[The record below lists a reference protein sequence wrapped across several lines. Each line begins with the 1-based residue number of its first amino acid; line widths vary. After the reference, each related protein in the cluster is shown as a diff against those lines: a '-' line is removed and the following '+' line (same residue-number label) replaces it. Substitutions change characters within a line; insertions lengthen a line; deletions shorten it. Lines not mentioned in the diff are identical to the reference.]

1 MRNYKTMIRSCL
13 LYVMAMTVAAGVPLT
28 ALATT
33 DPVVSGAPLTE
44 VVGTTEQMAQPPT
57 TGDTSQPVETAPVT
71 DTQTQAPLS
80 TDATVV
86 VPLPISDSNQTSETP
101 HVPSTQETIVETSP
115 PATSTTTHNATLDAT
130 NNLASQATTGNTAV
144 TKNTTGGSA
153 TSGDAAA
160 TTTVINTVHSTIQGD
175 TAGVAHFTADI
186 HGNVVGDIT
195 LSPILDD
202 ALKNSASSPLVAPT
216 VNANQTSNL
225 TNNISLGATSGN
237 ADVTY
242 NTTAGNATT
251 GSADTVANIVNLINT
266 IIAAN
271 QSFVGTI
278 NIYGNLDGDILIS
291 SDFIP
296 QLLASNA
303 SSGTGT
309 QDGPTVLN
317 VADTQSI
324 VNNVNLDATS
334 GHAGVFDN
342 TTAGNATTGTAKTN
356 LTILNY
362 AGRDVVASNSLL
374 IFVNVLGQWVGLIV
388 DAPAG
393 ATAAVLGNGVT
404 GNTAKQLVDA
414 DTTSSITNNIDLTSV
429 SGDATVQA
437 NTRAGNATSGD
448 ATASANIA
456 NISTST
462 FSLSDWFGVLFINV
476 FGTWYGSFGVNTAN
490 GTVVP
495 LTNGPVPLVS
505 TTPLPDLTPAMT
517 AASAPRFGFV
527 PRQMT
532 TSFSDSSVEAVAGEP
547 ASESVPVALASTP
560 MDAPRALV
568 TDKEVAASVVDD
580 RKPNIPA
587 ALIVIASLV
596 GLGAM
601 AGVSLLRR

>member
-28 ALATT
+28 AFATT
-33 DPVVSGAPLTE
+33 DPSASETSPTELVAPAE
-44 VVGTTEQMAQPPT
+44 
-57 TGDTSQPVETAPVT
+57 ET
-71 DTQTQAPLS
+71 TQAPVVS
-80 TDATVV
+80 DTTQVQDPAPTTTQQETTPTDTTVV
-86 VPLPISDSNQTSETP
+86 QPLPVQENAQLSDLPPTVTAQEEATQP
-101 HVPSTQETIVETSP
+101 APSVSADTEHTATI
-115 PATSTTTHNATLDAT
+115 DAT
-130 NNLASQATTGNTAV
+130 NNLNSQAKTGNTTV

-153 TSGDAAA
+153 MSGDAAA

-175 TAGVAHFTADI
+175 TSGVAHFTADI
-186 HGNVVGDIT
+186 YGNVVGDIT
-195 LSPILDD
+195 LAPILDN
-202 ALKNSASSPLVAPT
+202 AMSSSNSPSATKTT
-216 VNANQTSNL
+216 VQADQTSNL

-237 ADVTY
+237 ADVSY

-251 GSADTVANIVNLINT
+251 GNANTVANIVNLINT
-266 IIAAN
+266 IVAAN
-271 QSFVGTI
+271 KSFVGTI
-278 NIYGNLDGDILIS
+278 NIHGNLDGDILIS

-303 SSGTGT
+303 SGGAGSGG
-309 QDGPTVLN
+309 GPTVLN

-334 GHAGVFDN
+334 GYAGVFDN
-342 TTAGNATTGTAKTN
+342 TTAGSATTGSAKTN

-393 ATAAVLGNGVT
+393 ATAAVIGNGVT
-404 GNTAKQLVDA
+404 SNAAKQLVDA
-414 DTTSSITNNIDLTSV
+414 DTSASITNNIDLSSV
-429 SGDATVQA
+429 TGDATVRA
-437 NTRAGNATSGD
+437 NTQAGNATSGD

-456 NISTST
+456 NVSTSY

-495 LTNGPVPLVS
+495 ITDGPIPLV
-505 TTPLPDLTPAMT
+505 TTDPLPRVTPTMT

-527 PRQMT
+527 PRPAVPLLSHGT
-532 TSFSDSSVEAVAGEP
+532 DIEATAEEKTPESTP
-547 ASESVPVALASTP
+547 ATLASTTLG
-560 MDAPRALV
+560 APRA
-568 TDKEVAASVVDD
+568 AAADEAVPSSTVDD

>member
-33 DPVVSGAPLTE
+33 DPLTSGAPTTE
-44 VVGTTEQMAQPPT
+44 LIAPADGTTQAPVVNDTTQAQDPAPIT
-57 TGDTSQPVETAPVT
+57 TQQETAPA
-71 DTQTQAPLS
+71 DT
-80 TDATVV
+80 TVV
-86 VPLPISDSNQTSETP
+86 QPLPIEENAQSSD
-101 HVPSTQETIVETSP
+101 VPSTITSQEEVTQTSP
-115 PATSTTTHNATLDAT
+115 PVSADTKHTATIDAT
-130 NNLASQATTGNTAV
+130 NNLNSHATTGNTGV

-202 ALKNSASSPLVAPT
+202 ALANSAGSPLTTAT
-216 VNANQTSNL
+216 VNADQASSL

-237 ADVTY
+237 ADVSY

-251 GSADTVANIVNLINT
+251 GTADTVANIVNLINT

-271 QSFVGTI
+271 KSFVGTI

-303 SSGTGT
+303 PGGAGA

-324 VNNVNLDATS
+324 VNNVNLNATS
-334 GHAGVFDN
+334 GYAGVFDN
-342 TTAGNATTGTAKTN
+342 TTAGNATTGNAKTN

-362 AGRDVVASNSLL
+362 AGHDVVASNSLL

-404 GNTAKQLVDA
+404 SNTAKQLVNA
-414 DTTSSITNNIDLTSV
+414 DTASSITNNIDLTSV

-437 NTRAGNATSGD
+437 NTHAGNATSGD

-495 LTNGPVPLVS
+495 LTNGPIPLVS
-505 TTPLPDLTPAMT
+505 TAPLPDMSPTMT
-517 AASAPRFGFV
+517 APSAPRFGFV

-532 TSFSDSSVEAVAGEP
+532 PSFSGGSTEVAIEEP
-547 ASESVPVALASTP
+547 APESVQATLASTTLDP
-560 MDAPRALV
+560 TPRIAV
-568 TDKEVAASVVDD
+568 ASKEMPAGGVDD
-580 RKPNIPA
+580 RQPNLPA

-601 AGVSLLRR
+601 AGVGLLRR